1 MNNLRHITTLSLLLV
16 AIAAQA
22 ATFRVQAPTEV
33 EAGKKFRVEYVLD
46 GSEGSNPSIP
56 QSIEGAQLL
65 YGPSVSTSMSMSS
78 INGRTTTNYSQV
90 FTMLYQAVSPG
101 RHTIPPAS
109 IYVDGKKLTT
119 HAATIVIVPS
129 GSKANTAPQQQP
141 FQPMQPSQPSNTPDF
156 SNPMKQTAGSN
167 VDANDFFVKISLSKE
182 VVYEQE
188 AVVCLIKLYTRYNV
202 SSFRCTKQ
210 PSFNG
215 FLIEELPV
223 DNMRQK
229 NENING
235 KQYATAVLKKCILYP
250 QESGKLT
257 ITSGNYDVQLVQ
269 YDVYST
275 PMGQISQPVPIDI
288 KVKSNSASVNITPLP
303 EPKPDN
309 FGGAVGV
316 FSVTSNIK
324 PNSYKTYSPA
334 TYSIIVNGTGNLK
347 YIQNPVVAMPK
358 EFDTYD
364 PQNKVNLSPDG
375 NNMSGTVTF
384 DYTFVPQFM
393 GNFEIPDTYFVYFNT
408 NTAQY
413 DSIRVKGYKLKV
425 EKGEGQPSEHYKLRN
440 MDIKPI
446 NTGET
451 TLSKKQT
458 FLITEWGYWL
468 AFAMAL
474 LALIVTL
481 IIYNRIEKTHAN
493 TSLMRKRR
501 ASKVAQM
508 RLKKANEHMNSNDA
522 SGFYNETL
530 TAMWGYLGDKLTIP
544 VSELSKDNI
553 AVEME
558 KFGFNDDHISR
569 TLDVLE
575 KCEFAQ
581 YAPALEEGNM
591 SSIYDQCAGLIDDLE
606 KVKRTKNTA
615 Q

>member
-1 MNNLRHITTLSLLLV
+1 MNNLRHIIVFTLLLI
-16 AIAAQA
+16 ATAAQA
-22 ATFRVQAPTEV
+22 ASFRVQAPTEV

-46 GSEGSNPSIP
+46 GGEGTNPSFP
-56 QSIEGAQLL
+56 QGMDGAQLL
-65 YGPSVSTSMSMSS
+65 YGPTVSTSMSMTS
-78 INGRTTTNYSQV
+78 INGKTTTNYSQV
-90 FTMLYQAVSPG
+90 FTMLYQAVTPG
-101 RHTIPPAS
+101 KHTLPPAS

-119 HAATIVIVPS
+119 RAATIVIVPS
-129 GSKANTAPQQQP
+129 GTNPNPAPQQP
-141 FQPMQPSQPSNTPDF
+141 FQPAQPAQSNNGPDF
-156 SNPMKQTAGSN
+156 INPMKQTAGSN

-202 SSFRCTKQ
+202 SSFHCTKQ

-223 DNMRQK
+223 DNMMQQT
-229 NENING
+229 ENFNG

-303 EPKPDN
+303 EPKPAN

-324 PNSYKTYSPA
+324 PNSFKTYSPA

-347 YIQNPVVAMPK
+347 YIQNPTVAMPK

-364 PQNKVNLSPDG
+364 PQNKVDLSPDG
-375 NNMSGTVTF
+375 NNMSGSVTF
-384 DYTFVPQFM
+384 DYTFVPQYI
-393 GNFEIPDTYFVYFNT
+393 GDFEIPDTYFVYFNT
-408 NTAQY
+408 NTQSY
-413 DSIRVKGYKLKV
+413 DSIRVNGKKLKV

-446 NTGET
+446 NTGDI
-451 TLSKKQT
+451 TLSKTQN
-458 FLITEWGYWL
+458 FLVTNWGYWL
-468 AFAMAL
+468 ALALAL
-474 LALIVTL
+474 LALIISL
-481 IIYNRIEKTHAN
+481 IIYNKIEKTHAN
-493 TSLMRKRR
+493 TNLMRKRR

-508 RLKKANEHMNSNDA
+508 RLKKANDYMSRNDS

-553 AVEME
+553 ASEME
-558 KFGFNDDHISR
+558 KFGFNENHISS
-569 TLDVLE
+569 TIDVLE

-581 YAPALEEGNM
+581 YAPALEENNM
-591 SSIYDQCAGLIDDLE
+591 ESIYDQCASLIDELE
-606 KVKRTKNTA
+606 KVKRTKNTTK
-615 Q
+615 

>member
-1 MNNLRHITTLSLLLV
+1 MNKLRHIIVFILLLT
-16 AIAAQA
+16 ATISQA

-33 EAGKKFRVEYVLD
+33 EAGKKFRVEYVL
-46 GSEGSNPSIP
+46 EGGEGTNPSFP
-56 QSIEGAQLL
+56 QSMEGAQLL
-65 YGPSVSTSMSMSS
+65 YGPTVSTSMSMTS
-78 INGRTTTNYSQV
+78 INGKTTTNYSQV
-90 FTMLYQAVSPG
+90 FTMLYQAMTPG
-101 RHTIPPAS
+101 RHTLPPAS
-109 IYVDGKKLTT
+109 IFVDGKKLTT
-119 HAATIVIVPS
+119 RTATIVIVPS
-129 GSKANTAPQQQP
+129 GTSPNPAPQQQ
-141 FQPMQPSQPSNTPDF
+141 FQPAQPAQLSNVPDF

-223 DNMRQK
+223 DNMMRQT
-229 NENING
+229 ENING

-303 EPKPDN
+303 EPKPAN
-309 FGGAVGV
+309 FTGAVGT
-316 FSVTSNIK
+316 FSVTSKIK
-324 PNSYKTYSPA
+324 PNSFKTYSPA

-347 YIQNPVVAMPK
+347 YIQNPTVTMPK
-358 EFDTYD
+358 EFDIYD
-364 PQNKVNLSPDG
+364 PQNKVDLSPDG

-384 DYTFVPQFM
+384 DYTFIPQHI
-393 GNFEIPDTYFVYFNT
+393 GDFEIPDTYFVYFNP
-408 NTAQY
+408 NTQQY
-413 DSIRVKGYKLKV
+413 DSIKVNGSKLKV

-446 NTGET
+446 STDDMK
-451 TLSKKQT
+451 LSKSQN
-458 FLITEWGYWL
+458 FLITNWGYWL
-468 AFAMAL
+468 AFALAL
-474 LALIVTL
+474 LALITSL
-481 IIYNRIEKTHAN
+481 IIYNKIEKTHAN
-493 TSLMRKRR
+493 TNLMRKRR

-508 RLKKANEHMNSNDA
+508 RLKKAYDYMSRNDTG
-522 SGFYNETL
+522 GFYNETL

-553 AVEME
+553 AIEME
-558 KFGFNDDHISR
+558 QFGFNENQISS
-569 TLDVLE
+569 TLEVLE

-581 YAPALEEGNM
+581 YAPALEENNM
-591 SSIYDQCAGLIDDLE
+591 ESIYDDCAGLIDELE

-615 Q
+615 K